1 MNPPPDPEALLDGVF
16 SEESVRHDGLAS
28 ILIAVRARRRRRR
41 LVPFATAVLACVAL
55 AIGLFR
61 SSNPGPRVLPLRV
74 ASPIHPVRGVV
85 ESSRSELPSADV
97 ASWSLRTPS
106 PGSSAWTDF
115 MTRVHSKSLTPG
127 ERVRGLTGLAD
138 GIRVRSASRLDVWAT
153 DDELLALAG
162 GRGVA
167 LARMTDGRK
176 ELLFAEKHP

>member
-1 MNPPPDPEALLDGVF
+1 
-16 SEESVRHDGLAS
+16 
-28 ILIAVRARRRRRR
+28 
-41 LVPFATAVLACVAL
+41 
-55 AIGLFR
+55 
-61 SSNPGPRVLPLRV
+61 
-74 ASPIHPVRGVV
+74 
-85 ESSRSELPSADV
+85 
-97 ASWSLRTPS
+97 
-106 PGSSAWTDF
+106 